1 LASARKRRKK
11 FPMTGKERLR
21 AAFREDRV
29 ALIPY
34 LTAGYPTLDGAREV
48 GEAYVEAG
56 ADVVEIGVP
65 FSDPLADGPTIQDTT
80 TRALENGANLDYC
93 LGLASEFSG
102 RVPVVFLL
110 YYNIIFARGVEE
122 FLDEVAGAGVS
133 GLVVPDL
140 PVDEAGRFAER
151 SAERGVAFCPLAAPT
166 STDERLAR
174 VGEAAT
180 GFVYCVSVAGV
191 TGARDAL
198 PPGAVEL
205 LGRVRSRTDAPV
217 ALGFGIG
224 SAEAAAE
231 AAAAGADGII
241 IGSKLMQLVGEDGP
255 ERASEWLR
263 GIRRALSDASPAR
276 HSQRRSQV
284 GG

>member
-1 LASARKRRKK
+1 MKGS
-11 FPMTGKERLR
+11 ERLR
-21 AAFREDRV
+21 AAFRDDRV

-34 LTAGYPTLDGAREV
+34 LTAGYPTLERAREV
-48 GEAYVEAG
+48 GEAYVAAG

-80 TRALENGANLDYC
+80 TRALENGADLKYC
-93 LGLASEFSG
+93 LELASGFSD

-110 YYNIIFARGVEE
+110 YYNVIFARGVEE
-122 FLDEVAGAGVS
+122 FLREAAGAGVS

-140 PVDEAGRFAER
+140 PVDEADAFAGH
-151 SAERGVAFCPLAAPT
+151 AAVAGVAFCPLVAPT

-174 VGEAAT
+174 VGELAS

-191 TGARDAL
+191 TGVRNAV

-205 LGRVRSRTDAPV
+205 LRRARSRTAAPV

-224 SAEAAAE
+224 SPEAAIQAAE
-231 AAAAGADGII
+231 DADGII
-241 IGSKLMQLVGEDGP
+241 IGSKLMRLVGEEGP
-255 ERASEWLR
+255 ERAGAWLR
-263 GIRRALSDASPAR
+263 EVREALSGVAR
-276 HSQRRSQV
+276 A
-284 GG
+284 GGRDQKLA